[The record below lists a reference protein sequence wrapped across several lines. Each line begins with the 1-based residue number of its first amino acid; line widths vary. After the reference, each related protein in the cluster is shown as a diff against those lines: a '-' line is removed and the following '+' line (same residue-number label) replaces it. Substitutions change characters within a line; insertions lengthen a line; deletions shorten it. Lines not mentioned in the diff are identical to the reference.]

1 MSPNEV
7 KLARKLA
14 DFLADLLTE
23 YDIESDRRFRADGPT
38 GYAPDVEAYRG
49 PGACGLHP
57 DCTLPPLH
65 DGACIRGEAPVTY
78 SLPGAPVTGRRVT
91 TSTTPGDPYAGGA
104 LIFRKEPD
112 GTFTCLALAEI
123 SAPDNIWSWS
133 GILATFGTVTLIPL
147 TDKEKEHEKLYGP
160 LGARWGDPFEPCPYR
175 GCRLGVGH
183 IQAHLDRDGNPILVD
198 LDALAASADLN
209 VSPQEA
215 AETPCNCG
223 HPERHTPECPRGQR
237 IYGTLNPDYPY
248 GISGYGPGSGEGA
261 F

>member
-1 MSPNEV
+1 MNP
-7 KLARKLA
+7 KDIRLARKLA

-38 GYAPDVEAYRG
+38 GYAPD
-49 PGACGLHP
+49 P
-57 DCTLPPLH
+57 DDTLVAVRA
-65 DGACIRGEAPVTY
+65 DEVPVTY

-91 TSTTPGDPYAGGA
+91 TSTTGDPHAGGA
-104 LIFRKEPD
+104 LIFRKEAD
-112 GTFTCLALAEI
+112 GAFTCLALAEI
-123 SAPDNIWSWS
+123 SAPNNIWSWS

-160 LGARWGDPFEPCPYR
+160 LGARWGDPYEPCPYR
-175 GCRLGVGH
+175 GCTLGVGH

-198 LDALAASADLN
+198 LDAVAASADLN

-237 IYGTLNPDYPY
+237 IYGTMNPDYPY